1 MAMDRKGLSSQHL
14 DLEAALAAARRP
26 LENRA
31 MPPAGLRI
39 RVKTSPALRRLLP
52 TEIVLRRAIARARA
66 SWEKSPAER
75 ERALRAMEAVVG
87 GTAREA
93 ELEELARRFL
103 VEDAAHHALFWQPW
117 ETASMEA
124 GSRARLEDAV
134 TQGRGVI
141 LSACHMG
148 PIFLY
153 MSAISS
159 RAQVAKDR
167 VVYIV
172 SAPWF
177 LEEPSHD
184 YWGRRLARWWQGLQG
199 RNERMIFSPGASRVM
214 SALLEEGQIVLNYF
228 DMPGNRPTRL
238 LGKSVMLAGS
248 TARIAAAGDALILPV
263 RARRDGRHAWADV
276 GQALDARDFDGAE
289 DLHDALAAAH
299 ERWMLELPATVED
312 PTRPG
317 SWGESLSVSE
327 QARPEPAGAAPSVSD
342 PGPSAGTPV

>member
-1 MAMDRKGLSSQHL
+1 MAMDRNVHSSRNL
-14 DLEAALAAARRP
+14 DLEVALAAARRP

-31 MPPAGLRI
+31 MPPVSLRI

-52 TEIVLRRAIARARA
+52 TELVLRRAIARARA

-87 GTAREA
+87 GTSRED
-93 ELEELARRFL
+93 ELEQLARQFL

-117 ETASMEA
+117 ETAGMEA
-124 GSRARLEDAV
+124 DSRQRLEDAV
-134 TQGRGVI
+134 TRGRGVI

-159 RAQVAKDR
+159 RDQVAKDR
-167 VVYIV
+167 VVYVV
-172 SAPWF
+172 SAQWF
-177 LEEPSHD
+177 LEQASHD

-199 RNERMIFSPGASRVM
+199 RNERMIFRPGASRVM
-214 SALLEEGQIVLNYF
+214 SALLEEGEIVLNYF

-248 TARIAAAGDALILPV
+248 TARIAAASDAVILPV
-263 RARRDGRHAWADV
+263 RARRHGRHAWADV
-276 GQALDARDFDGAE
+276 GQALDARDFEGAE

-317 SWGESLSVSE
+317 SWGETLGVSG